1 MADAQVQCI
10 TCGNAGEPITDP
22 IFMGRLES
30 DIKSK
35 VCKACWKKWEG
46 MRVMVINEY
55 RMNLGDESG
64 RETLKQHMR
73 SFLKIGEQI
82 DTSLVQEKYKPEQ

>member
-1 MADAQVQCI
+1 MSRTVHCQKLGKDLP
-10 TCGNAGEPITDP
+10 GLEHPPIDNDL
-22 IFMGRLES
+22 GRRIYDGISQE
-30 DIKSK
+30 
-35 VCKACWKKWEG
+35 AWKLWLG
-46 MRVMVINEY
+46 HSTMVINEY